1 MSSEIPTSLFVNR
14 ELSWLGFNE
23 RVLEAAEDDRLP
35 LFERLRFVS
44 IYGSNLDEF
53 FMVRVGG
60 LTDALMLGV
69 EEIDGKSGMSIEEQL
84 TSVYNKVRHLL
95 PRLERCYRSIIDQ
108 LADYDIREVNM
119 DKLTPY
125 DEDYLTRF
133 FENNVAPFLS
143 PQIIDSHHPFPYFSN
158 KEQFVGI
165 ALKTNK
171 KRPFDFGVIPV
182 SYQNYRR
189 YHIYPNET
197 KTGYNYVLMAPLIM
211 HFADKLFKR
220 GDIQERFVFRITR
233 NGDLKVDEALYDQ
246 DIDWRQQMEQ
256 LLNKR
261 KRSQAVRLQLSQHIS
276 TELQGYLMQKLE
288 IEPRAVMIAE
298 YVPASLSHVYGLC
311 GELADHYP
319 ELNYDPMPPIMPP
332 GIQPGDSIIKKL
344 DERGD
349 IFLAYPYHS
358 MKSFLDLLD
367 EAAVDPDV
375 TSIKITLY
383 RIASGS
389 KVAQALIKA
398 AENGKSVMVLV
409 ELKARFDEEH
419 NIVWSKRL
427 EEAGCSVL
435 YGMENYKVHS
445 KICLITRRNGRNV
458 QYITQIGTGNYNE
471 KTARQYTDFCLIT
484 QNQQIGEEVS
494 RVFQTLQLGA
504 FVDSSQYLLVAPLQ
518 MKSRFLDFIDE
529 EIAAAKAGKPA
540 RIILKLNGLSHKD
553 MIDALIRASQAGV
566 DITLYVRGICCL
578 RPGVEG
584 YTENITVKSM
594 VGRFLEHPRIYLFGY
609 GDREKIFIGSADWMT
624 RNLLYRVEVAV
635 QILEPKVRQIIM
647 DVLGILAED
656 NVLTRIALP
665 DGSYKRLYPGLEERA
680 IDSQY
685 EQYAYFKQRTA
696 QAVTVA
702 EPLRVDKGQRPTF
715 IERLLSWFRGGH

>member
-35 LFERLRFVS
+35 LFERLRFIS

-84 TSVYNKVRHLL
+84 AAVYQRVRELL
-95 PRLERCYRSIIDQ
+95 PRVETCYRDIIAE
-108 LADYDIREVNM
+108 LAKYDIHEVDMAN
-119 DKLTPY
+119 LTPY

-133 FENNVAPFLS
+133 FDNNVAPFLS

-165 ALKTNK
+165 ALDTNK

-189 YHIYPNET
+189 YHIFENES
-197 KTGYNYVLMAPLIM
+197 KTGYKYVLMAPLIM
-211 HFADKLFKR
+211 HFTHKLFKR
-220 GDIQERFVFRITR
+220 DKIKERFVFRITR
-233 NGDLKVDEALYDQ
+233 NGDLKVEEALYDQ

-261 KRSQAVRLQLSQHIS
+261 KRSQAVRLQLSQDIS
-276 TELQGYLMQKLE
+276 QDLQDYLMQKLD

-298 YVPASLSHVYGLC
+298 QVPASLSHVYDLT
-311 GELADHYP
+311 GELAEKYP
-319 ELNYDPMPPIMPP
+319 ALNYKPMPPIMPP
-332 GIQPGDSIIKKL
+332 GIKPGDSIIKKL
-344 DERGD
+344 DDQGD

-367 EAAVDPDV
+367 EAAVDPEV

-398 AENGKSVMVLV
+398 AENGKSVIVLV

-445 KICLITRRNGRNV
+445 KICLITRRTGRKV
-458 QYITQIGTGNYNE
+458 QHITQIGTGNYNE
-471 KTARQYTDFCLIT
+471 KTARQYTDFSLIT
-484 QNQQIGEEVS
+484 QDQKIGEEVS
-494 RVFQTLQLGA
+494 RVFQTLQMGA
-504 FVDSSQYLLVAPLQ
+504 FVDSSQHLLVAPLQ

-529 EIAAAKAGKPA
+529 EIAAAEAGKPA

-553 MIDALIRASQAGV
+553 MIEALVRASQAGV

-578 RPGVEG
+578 RAGVEG
-584 YTENITVKSM
+584 YTENIKVKSM
-594 VGRFLEHPRIYLFGY
+594 VGRFLEHPRIYIFGY

-635 QILEPKVRQIIM
+635 QILDPNVRNIIM
-647 DVLGILAED
+647 DILSILAED
-656 NVLTRIALP
+656 NVLARVALP
-665 DGSYKRLYPGLEERA
+665 DGSYKRLYPGQNERP

-685 EQYAYFKQRTA
+685 EQYAYFKQRTN
-696 QAVTVA
+696 QYQ
-702 EPLRVDKGQRPTF
+702 PPTSKNTASGHQDTF
-715 IERLLSWFRGGH
+715 LGRLLAWLKGDR